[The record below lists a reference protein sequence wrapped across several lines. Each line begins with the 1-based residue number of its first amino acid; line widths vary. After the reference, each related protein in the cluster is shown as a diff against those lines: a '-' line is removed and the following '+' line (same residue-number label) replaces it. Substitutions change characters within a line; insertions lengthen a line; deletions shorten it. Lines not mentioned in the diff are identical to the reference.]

1 MGDGI
6 TQKDWGKVVAELV
19 GTFFFFFIGFGS
31 IILTAGVAK
40 PTPEQAWLQLFIAAI
55 AHGLAL
61 ALAVSALGH
70 ISGGHFNPAVTISMM
85 ATRNISAILGLL
97 YIVAQILGGVLSLL
111 ALQLVMPNPP
121 TSAVTPA
128 PGAGVSF
135 FQATLFEAILTF
147 FLVLV
152 IFGTAVD
159 NRGAKVGGF
168 AIGLTIFVDILV
180 GGPFT
185 GAQMNPAHAISA
197 ELVNGSFDANILI
210 YWIGPIIGA
219 VLAALL
225 YSGLFL
231 PKDRPET
238 TEPPAS
244 EPGLLKKG

>member
-6 TQKDWGKVVAELV
+6 TQRDWWKVVAELV

-31 IILTAGVAK
+31 ILATAKSA
-40 PTPEQAWLQLFIAAI
+40 PELGLLIAGL

-85 ATRNISAILGLL
+85 VTRNISVVLGLL
-97 YIVAQILGGVLSLL
+97 YIVAQILGGILSLL
-111 ALQLVMPNPP
+111 ALKLVVPASAYPAGLGTPKP
-121 TSAVTPA
+121 TD
-128 PGAGVSF
+128 GVGYL
-135 FQATLFEAILTF
+135 QAIIFEAILTF

-159 NRGAKVGGF
+159 NRAAKVGGF
-168 AIGLTIFVDILV
+168 GIGLTVFIDILV

-185 GAQMNPAHAISA
+185 GAQMNPAHAFSA
-197 ELVNGSFDANILI
+197 ALVNGPLDADNLI
-210 YWIGPIIGA
+210 YWIGPIIGG

-231 PKDRPET
+231 PPALQHPA
-238 TEPPAS
+238 EPPIS
-244 EPGLLKKG
+244 EPGLLKEG